1 MGLARERLQADL
13 REAEGELQKLDQRL
27 EQRPEFGHGKGNPRA
42 YSWEME
48 LARRK
53 RVMARIVALREALS
67 REREGTYGRCER
79 CAGPISPERLDILPT
94 TTLCAVCARVASAA
108 RSSTP
113 GAGTYTALQNVN

>member
-67 REREGTYGRCER
+67 REREGTYGYCER

-94 TTLCAVCARVASAA
+94 TTLCVSCARAA
-108 RSSTP
+108 TSELAFRYAG
-113 GAGTYTALQNVN
+113 GAHGAIQK

>member
-27 EQRPEFGHGKGNPRA
+27 EQRPEFGLGRGNPRA

-53 RVMARIVALREALS
+53 RVMARIDALREALA
-67 REREGTYGRCER
+67 REREGAYGHCER
-79 CAGPISPERLDILPT
+79 CAGPINPERLDILPT
-94 TTLCAVCARVASAA
+94 TTLCVSCARAA
-108 RSSTP
+108 TSEPAFRYAG
-113 GAGTYTALQNVN
+113 GAHGAIQK